1 MQEGPFR
8 GGVAVL
14 HCCMLTRFRSGWV
27 HQDSNRDSCG
37 LPEGFR
43 AIVDEGVD
51 TSVLKNQQ
59 DSFSCAMRYLHENET
74 WWVGGLVA
82 GGWLVDDG
90 WLVE

>member
-59 DSFSCAMRYLHENET
+59 DSFSCAMRYLHDELEKRNLVG
-74 WWVGGLVA
+74 WWVGRWWVVGR
-82 GGWLVDDG
+82 
-90 WLVE
+90 